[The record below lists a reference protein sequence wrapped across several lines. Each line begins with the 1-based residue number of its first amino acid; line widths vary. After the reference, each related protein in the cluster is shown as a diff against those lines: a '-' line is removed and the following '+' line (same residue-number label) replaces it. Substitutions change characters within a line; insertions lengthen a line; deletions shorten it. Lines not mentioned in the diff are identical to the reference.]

1 MGRDITMNVREFLA
15 SNSTQDERTF
25 GIFLRQRREELGLTL
40 RELASKLQVTAAYL
54 SDIEKGNRRAP
65 INYIGELCIALE
77 ISEEERVLFEDL
89 ANITH
94 KMACPDMEPYLRNKE
109 IARVALRKARDR
121 DISDE
126 KWAEILRIIDE
137 S

>member
-1 MGRDITMNVREFLA
+1 MNVRDFLVKHPA
-15 SNSTQDERTF
+15 QDERTF

-40 RELASKLQVTAAYL
+40 RELASKIQVTAAYL

-65 INYIGELCIALE
+65 INYIGELGIALG
-77 ISEEERVLFEDL
+77 IMGDERLLFEDL
-89 ANITH
+89 ANVTH

-109 IARVALRKARDR
+109 IARVALRMARDR

>member
-1 MGRDITMNVREFLA
+1 MNVRDFLA
-15 SNSTQDERTF
+15 NNPDQDERTF

-40 RELASKLQVTAAYL
+40 RGLAGKLQVTAAYL

-65 INYIGELCIALE
+65 KNYMGALGIALE
-77 ISEEERVLFEDL
+77 ISEDERLLFEDL
-89 ANITH
+89 ANVTH

>member
-1 MGRDITMNVREFLA
+1 MNVRDFLVNHPA
-15 SNSTQDERTF
+15 QDERTF

-65 INYIGELCIALE
+65 MNYIGELGVALE
-77 ISEEERVLFEDL
+77 ITGDERLLFEDL

>member
-1 MGRDITMNVREFLA
+1 MNVREFLE
-15 SNSTQDERTF
+15 NNPVQDEKTF

-40 RELASKLQVTAAYL
+40 REVASELEVTAAYL

-65 INYIGELCIALE
+65 INYIGELCEVLKILE
-77 ISEEERVLFEDL
+77 TERLLFEDL
-89 ANITH
+89 ANVTH

-126 KWAEILRIIDE
+126 KWAEILKLIDE

>member
-1 MGRDITMNVREFLA
+1 MNVRDFLVKHPA
-15 SNSTQDERTF
+15 QDERTF

-40 RELASKLQVTAAYL
+40 RELASKIQVTAAYL

-65 INYIGELCIALE
+65 INYIGELGVALG
-77 ISEEERVLFEDL
+77 ITGDERLLFEDL
-89 ANITH
+89 ANVTH

>member
-1 MGRDITMNVREFLA
+1 MNVRDFLA
-15 SNSTQDERTF
+15 NNPDQDERTF

-40 RELASKLQVTAAYL
+40 RGLAGKLQVTAAYL

-65 INYIGELCIALE
+65 KNYMGVLGIALE
-77 ISEEERVLFEDL
+77 ISEDERLLFEDL
-89 ANITH
+89 ANVTH